1 MSTKDDALTVFF
13 ARVERL
19 KAMFGDYGQIA
30 KARGIPAA
38 RVRDVNILRITT
50 DGYGRMTP
58 ELDALA
64 QRAFTH
70 MKAEERAAGEAE
82 RDLLLAAYAAEL
94 ESLRAILPSLAANAS
109 IELGV
114 IARSLATQEQP
125 Q

>member
-1 MSTKDDALTVFF
+1 MTDDALIEFF

-19 KAMFGDYGQIA
+19 KALLGNYGLIE
-30 KARGIPAA
+30 KARGIPNDK
-38 RVRDVNILRITT
+38 VRAVNALRIGV
-50 DGYGRMTP
+50 DGYSRMTP

-82 RDLLLAAYAAEL
+82 RDLLLAEYAAEL
-94 ESLRAILPSLAANAS
+94 ESLRAILPSLAAKAS

-114 IARSLATQEQP
+114 IARSLANHEQP
-125 Q
+125 R